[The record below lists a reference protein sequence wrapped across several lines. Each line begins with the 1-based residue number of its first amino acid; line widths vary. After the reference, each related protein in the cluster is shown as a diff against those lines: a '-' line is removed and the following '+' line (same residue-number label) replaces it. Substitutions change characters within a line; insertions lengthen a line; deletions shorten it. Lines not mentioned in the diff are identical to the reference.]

1 MSSISNVKTQSPD
14 WVQLPKRTSAIISYL
29 KSTDQYSGKYSN
41 SIPEKDGLNKINGG
55 WNYVFFDYQKEG
67 KNNMLTK
74 SFYLVYNACETTLK
88 NMLNRLPITGY
99 SVILR
104 VIFTC

>member
-1 MSSISNVKTQSPD
+1 MSFSLIT
-14 WVQLPKRTSAIISYL
+14 
-29 KSTDQYSGKYSN
+29 
-41 SIPEKDGLNKINGG
+41 
-55 WNYVFFDYQKEG
+55 DYQKEG

-74 SFYLVYNACETTLK
+74 SFYLIYNACETTLK